1 MASTKQKKAAKR
13 NIKKAQAKWKSMSS
27 AAKTRAQPQGRGR
40 ARPGTKGEGNFY
52 RIVVRPKG
60 EFVTFRNHD
69 VGKKGH
75 LQRLAGRRKN
85 GGWATQAWLIVKTD
99 AHVSGGTLVGKTSD
113 AKKLLTKLQGT
124 PKRVKGDIFKCRP
137 RKNIAEK
144 AKPTPAMRRAQK
156 RNIKKAQAARRK
168 KRK

>member
-1 MASTKQKKAAKR
+1 MASAKQKKAAKR

-27 AAKTRAQPQGRGR
+27 SAKAKAQPQGRGR

-75 LQRLAGRRKN
+75 LPSLAGR
-85 GGWATQAWLIVKTD
+85 
-99 AHVSGGTLVGKTSD
+99 
-113 AKKLLTKLQGT
+113 
-124 PKRVKGDIFKCRP
+124 
-137 RKNIAEK
+137 
-144 AKPTPAMRRAQK
+144 
-156 RNIKKAQAARRK
+156 
-168 KRK
+168 